1 MSRHRAFQLASGIG
15 VGVFILLIP
24 FLLPEIR
31 IHLAIEALVYSLFA
45 ISFNVLFG
53 YGGMLPF
60 GHAGLFGAGAYATA
74 LIVRHFPA
82 TPLFLILLATAFF
95 GLLVA
100 LFIGFFCVRLK
111 GPSFSLCSLAFQMFL
126 FAVALK
132 WRTVTSGDDG
142 MGITRPDLHLPLVG
156 EISMRTVPHVYY
168 LTLLVVAVGIF
179 SCYLFLKTPLGN
191 SIVCIRERE
200 MRASFLGYNVFITKL
215 AAFAVSGILA
225 SLAGGLFALFQE
237 FVGTSF
243 IDLNMGMSVV
253 IMTVIGGQA
262 HFLGPVLGAA
272 FYVVLQDWLS
282 SLTGYWMIV
291 MGVLFVIIVLYLEG
305 GLIGL
310 AQKARIRLRTGRPEK
325 AGR

>member
-1 MSRHRAFQLASGIG
+1 MSRRRAFQLASGIG
-15 VGVFILLIP
+15 VGAFLLLIP
-24 FLLPEIR
+24 FILPEIR
-31 IHLAIEALVYSLFA
+31 IHLAIEALIYSLFA

-60 GHAGLFGAGAYATA
+60 GHAGLFGAGAYATG
-74 LIVRHFPA
+74 LIVRYSPA
-82 TPLFLILLATAFF
+82 TPLLFILLATAFF

-100 LFIGFFCVRLK
+100 LCIGFFCVRLK

-142 MGITRPDLHLPLVG
+142 MGITRPDLHLPFLG
-156 EISMRTVPHVYY
+156 EISMRAVPHVYY
-168 LTLLVVAVGIF
+168 FTLFVVALGVF
-179 SCYLFLKTPLGN
+179 CCYLFLKTPLGN

-215 AAFAVSGILA
+215 ASFLVSGILA

-282 SLTGYWMIV
+282 SLTSYWMIV
-291 MGVLFVIIVLYLEG
+291 MGILFVIIVLYLEG

-310 AQKARIRLRTGRPEK
+310 AQKARMWLWTGQPEK
-325 AGR
+325 ADQ

>member
-1 MSRHRAFQLASGIG
+1 MSRRRAFQLASGILI
-15 VGVFILLIP
+15 GVFLLLIP
-24 FLLPEIR
+24 LILPEIR
-31 IHLAIEALVYSLFA
+31 IHLAIEALIYSLFA

-60 GHAGLFGAGAYATA
+60 GHGGLFGAGAYATA
-74 LIVRHFPA
+74 LMIRYFPA
-82 TPLFLILLATAFF
+82 TPLSLILLATALF

-142 MGITRPDLHLPLVG
+142 MGITRPALHLPLLG
-156 EISMRTVPHVYY
+156 EISMRSVPHVYY
-168 LTLLVVAVGIF
+168 FTLFVVALAIF
-179 SCYLFLKTPLGN
+179 CCYLFLKTPLGN

-215 AAFAVSGILA
+215 SAFVVSGILA
-225 SLAGGLFALFQE
+225 GLAGGLFALFQE

-282 SLTGYWMIV
+282 SLTSYWMIV
-291 MGVLFVIIVLYLEG
+291 MGILFVTIVMYLEG

-310 AQKARIRLRTGRPEK
+310 AEKARMRLWAGGPEK
-325 AGR
+325 AGQ